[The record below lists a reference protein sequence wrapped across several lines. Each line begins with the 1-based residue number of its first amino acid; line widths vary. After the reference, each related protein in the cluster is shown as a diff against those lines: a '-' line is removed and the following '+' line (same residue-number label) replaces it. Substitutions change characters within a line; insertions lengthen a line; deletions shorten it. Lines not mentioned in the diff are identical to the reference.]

1 MSDTEAY
8 QRLMDAYIEAAAER
22 DRLRAAAK
30 ELMPL
35 LSECDCIYS
44 DRNEPLCPCRS
55 MRALLGYELVYCEEC
70 RSIALGRQP
79 W

>member
-1 MSDTEAY
+1 M
-8 QRLMDAYIEAAAER
+8 
-22 DRLRAAAK
+22 AAK

-55 MRALLGYELVYCEEC
+55 MRALLGREFVYCEEC
-70 RSIALGRQP
+70 KSRHTVAFGEEFHGRILQERQAP
-79 W
+79 SAEVKDG